1 MTLFIEEDTVVSMHY
16 TLTDD
21 EGNVIDSSEGNE
33 PLTYLQGAGNI
44 IPGLERAMVGK
55 SEGDT
60 LHVSVEPEDGYG
72 EVLGELIKEVERSA
86 FEGIDDIEIG
96 MAFQAETENGMAQ
109 QVVVVDV
116 NDEHVTIDAN
126 HALAGK
132 PLNFTV
138 EVIAVRSATEEEI
151 AHGHVH

>member
-1 MTLFIEEDTVVSMHY
+1 MTLLIDDNSVVSMHY

-21 EGNVIDSSEGNE
+21 DGNVIDSSEGNE

-44 IPGLERAMVGK
+44 IPGLEKAMVGK
-55 SEGDT
+55 AEGDT
-60 LHVSVEPEDGYG
+60 LHVSVEPDEGYG
-72 EVLGELIKEVERSA
+72 EILGELIREVERSA
-86 FEGIDDIEIG
+86 FEGVDDIEIG

-109 QVVVVDV
+109 RVVIVAVDEE
-116 NDEHVTIDAN
+116 NVTIDAN

-138 EVIAVRSATEEEI
+138 EVIAIRSASEEEI